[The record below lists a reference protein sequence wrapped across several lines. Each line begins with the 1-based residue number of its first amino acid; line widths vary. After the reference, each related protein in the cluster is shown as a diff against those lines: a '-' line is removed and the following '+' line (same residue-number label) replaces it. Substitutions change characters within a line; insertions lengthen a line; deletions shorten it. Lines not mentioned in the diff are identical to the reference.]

1 MVFRPTK
8 NMRPLELLLERERAT
23 LLEWPHGWIVLTE
36 NGVWQPQGTTPNKF
50 GLVYRGIEPTIK
62 VWCNVYQDDDPAK
75 LVMRKHRS
83 REAADESATDNR
95 IGVVRIDSV
104 GGVIT
109 MHMEDL

>member
-8 NMRPLELLLERERAT
+8 NMRPLELLLERERAA
-23 LLEWPHGWIVLTE
+23 LLEWLHGWMVLTE
-36 NGVWQPQGTTPNKF
+36 NDVWQRQDTKPNKF
-50 GLVYRGIEPTIK
+50 GLVSRGIEHTVK

-75 LVMRKHRS
+75 LFMRKHRS
-83 REAADESATDNR
+83 RKVADESATDNR
-95 IGVVRIDSV
+95 IYVVRIDSV